1 MKDRPPLCE
10 APARATHAG
19 PDWGIIGFALNPP
32 NAPPPPAA
40 PATPVVSASAWAPLS
55 QPVFR
60 MLWVTWLVA
69 NTCMWMNDVAAAWL
83 MTTLTTS
90 PALVALVQTASMLP
104 VFLLGLPSGALADI
118 LDRRLFFMVTQ
129 FWVAGVAVVTC
140 LLVLGGGMTPA
151 LLLALTFAN
160 GIGLAMRWP
169 VFAAIVPE
177 LVPRL
182 QLPAALALNGIAMN
196 GSRIIGP
203 LLAGAIIASLG
214 SAYVFVLNALL
225 SVAAGFVIFK
235 WKRER
240 TVSALP
246 GERFVGAIR
255 VGWQYVRQSTRMHAV
270 LVRIALFFLQST
282 AVLALLPLVA
292 RGLDD
297 GGAGTFTLLLAAMGS
312 GAVVAAAQLPR
323 LRARFNRDQL
333 VNRGSV
339 VQAAATVI
347 LAFAPN
353 VWVAVPAM
361 FISGMAWITVA
372 NTLTVAAQLALPDWV
387 RARGMSIY
395 QMALMGSAGASA
407 ALWGQVASWTSVPIS
422 LIAAAVIGQALLVWA
437 RRMLIEGGAEEDLT
451 PSQAWKPPVTATPID
466 PDAGP
471 VLVTIEYQIDPARA
485 EAFRA
490 VMQESRR
497 SRLRH
502 GALAWELFRDVNDPG
517 RYTEYFIDESW
528 VEHLRRFDRVTAADV
543 HLRERRLAF
552 HLGDQPPRVTR
563 RIAETLEPH

>member
-1 MKDRPPLCE
+1 M
-10 APARATHAG
+10 
-19 PDWGIIGFALNPP
+19 
-32 NAPPPPAA
+32 
-40 PATPVVSASAWAPLS
+40 SASAWAPLS